1 MIIFK
6 NTNYNVMKIGTYQE
20 LIKDIL
26 EMVEDGC
33 KLKTKITRTP
43 PPDTECA
50 IYQYNNRSTI
60 KRYGGPVIVFIPYK
74 DAVHMLANG
83 DYRIAG

>member
-1 MIIFK
+1 MITFK
-6 NTNYNVMKIGTYQE
+6 NTKYNVMKIGTYQE

-33 KLKTKITRTP
+33 KLKTKITHTP
-43 PPDTECA
+43 PLDAECA
-50 IYQYNNRSTI
+50 TYQYNNKSTI

-74 DAVHMLANG
+74 DAVYMLANG